1 MLTLRWIA
9 CEQPV
14 VDVGSTPADQGAD
27 GTVVEEDV
35 AEAAGGGRVSE
46 RLNQIE
52 KSAVS
57 TIHMQL
63 QVVMPGNNLLGP
75 EMSVLIPQ
83 YRGVHILQVSNVH
96 KSQEETWDHNPMSR
110 LNRCPDIQVF

>member
-1 MLTLRWIA
+1 MNNRLWMLVVHPLTSRVLIVLRLRGMLLRL
-9 CEQPV
+9 Q
-14 VDVGSTPADQGAD
+14 
-27 GTVVEEDV
+27 
-35 AEAAGGGRVSE
+35 GGGRVRVRE
-46 RLNQIE
+46 RLNQME

-96 KSQEETWDHNPMSR
+96 KSKEEN
-110 LNRCPDIQVF
+110 LGL